1 MKKNVLIA
9 GTVLVAMVTAAG
21 AVNAAPSTHSIYL
34 NGLPVAVE
42 GYAIDGNNYFKLRD
56 LAKILAGTNKE
67 FEVSWN
73 NVAKRIDLT
82 TSKAYTAVGGELA
95 AIDAGKQEAKEF
107 EVSWNNVAKRIDLT
121 TSKAYTAVGG
131 ELAAIDAGK
140 QEAKASNAVVYKD
153 GALENYKGYTINENN
168 YYMLRDIADSMG
180 IDIEWDGT
188 TKRVDILTNQT
199 DDKQDVTDQ
208 PAEPSAPDDSSAS
221 TGDTE
226 EYEILY
232 DYRQAGDP
240 GIRSVNLS
248 GSSGIPSYCFFPS
261 YGKYSAA
268 YQNLLDTCGEEIISK
283 TIHYYTYCGQTQ
295 EEDILCGFPMVI
307 TVADKRVNAE
317 KWWPVTMVYID
328 SGKGSFE
335 LKMPKSLYEKT
346 LSGEQVLHVEGAI
359 TEADGRRTVING
371 KTYEINSNPITAS
384 DVRDNRPTTMRLNMT
399 YKKPG
404 T

>member
-95 AIDAGKQEAKEF
+95 
-107 EVSWNNVAKRIDLT
+107 V
-121 TSKAYTAVGG
+121 
-131 ELAAIDAGK
+131 IDAGK

-153 GALENYKGYTINENN
+153 GALENYKGYIINENN

-208 PAEPSAPDDSSAS
+208 PAEPSAPGDSSVS

-226 EYEILY
+226 EYEIAQ

-240 GIRSVNLS
+240 GIRSVNLWPS
-248 GSSGIPSYCFFPS
+248 GTPTYCFFPS

-268 YQNLLDTCGEEIISK
+268 YQNLLDTCGEEIITK
-283 TIHYYTYCGQTQ
+283 TIHYYTYCDQTQ
-295 EEDILCGFPMVI
+295 EEDILCGFPMEI
-307 TVADKRVNAE
+307 TVADKRVNSE
-317 KWWPVTMVYID
+317 RWWPVTMVYID

-346 LSGEQVLHVEGAI
+346 LAGEEVLSVDGAI
-359 TEADGRRTVING
+359 TESGGRRTVINS
-371 KTYEINSNPITAS
+371 KTYEVNSNPITAS
-384 DVRDNRPTTMRLNMT
+384 DMRENRPTTMRLNMT
-399 YKKPG
+399 YVKPG

>member
-95 AIDAGKQEAKEF
+95 AIDAGKQEAK
-107 EVSWNNVAKRIDLT
+107 
-121 TSKAYTAVGG
+121 
-131 ELAAIDAGK
+131 
-140 QEAKASNAVVYKD
+140 ASNAVVYKD

-180 IDIEWDGT
+180 IDIEWDDT

>member
-56 LAKILAGTNKE
+56 LAKILAGTN
-67 FEVSWN
+67 
-73 NVAKRIDLT
+73 
-82 TSKAYTAVGGELA
+82 
-95 AIDAGKQEAKEF
+95 KEF

-335 LKMPKSLYEKT
+335 
-346 LSGEQVLHVEGAI
+346 QVLHVEGAI

>member
-1 MKKNVLIA
+1 MKKNVFIA
-9 GTVLVAMVTAAG
+9 GTVLAAMLTAAG
-21 AVNAAPSTHSIYL
+21 AVNATPTTHSIYL
-34 NGLPVAVE
+34 DGQRVAVA
-42 GYAIDGNNYFKLRD
+42 GYEISGNNYFKLRD
-56 LAKILAGTNKE
+56 LAKMLSGTDKQ

-73 NVAKRIDLT
+73 EVAKRIDLT
-82 TSKAYTAVGGELA
+82 TSKAYTTVGGEMA
-95 AIDAGKQEAKEF
+95 AIGTDKQ
-107 EVSWNNVAKRIDLT
+107 D
-121 TSKAYTAVGG
+121 
-131 ELAAIDAGK
+131 
-140 QEAKASNAVVYKD
+140 AKASNAVVYKD
-153 GALENYKGYTINENN
+153 GTLATYKGYTINENN

-180 IDIEWDGT
+180 IGIEWNGM

-199 DDKQDVTDQ
+199 SYDKQEVTNQ
-208 PAEPSAPDDSSAS
+208 PAEPATPDDSSAS